1 MGAVGVDWSM
11 SGSIVLSVVDGVE
24 FSPDD
29 GLLVVDFDIGAIVG
43 GIVGDVGVDWSIAGS
58 IEVFVEV
65 IGAGAGSNVRSML
78 L

>member
-11 SGSIVLSVVDGVE
+11 SGSIVLSVVDGVG
-24 FSPDD
+24 FSSDD

-43 GIVGDVGVDWSIAGS
+43 GIVGDVVDWSIAGS